1 MRLAAAAIR
10 AHKQARTFTT
20 GAEFATSRIT
30 QPTHSTPRELAY
42 MFNYMYGYEVKQSLL
57 VSLSAQETDSLFSS
71 HHTKASSLIN
81 RVFKDS
87 PANKRTQTC

>member
-1 MRLAAAAIR
+1 MRLATEAIR

-30 QPTHSTPRELAY
+30 QPTRSAPRESAY
-42 MFNYMYGYEVKQSLL
+42 MFNYIFMEVKQSLL

-71 HHTKASSLIN
+71 HHTT
-81 RVFKDS
+81 DS
-87 PANKRTQTC
+87 HL